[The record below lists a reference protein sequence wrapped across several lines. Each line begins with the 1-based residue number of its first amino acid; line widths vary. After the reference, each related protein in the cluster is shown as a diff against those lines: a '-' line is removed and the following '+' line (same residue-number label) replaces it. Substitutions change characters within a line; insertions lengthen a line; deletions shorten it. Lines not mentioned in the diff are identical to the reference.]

1 MTATKDVV
9 AEFGGNRI
17 AMAAE
22 ILRLREA
29 LEEVRF
35 DLSRAA
41 LAGVSGVLL
50 DPMPRPDVVPRP
62 IGYRPGRLED

>member
-1 MTATKDVV
+1 VSDAAEVV
-9 AEFGGNRI
+9 QEFGGNRV

-29 LEEVRF
+29 LEAVRF

-41 LAGVSGVLL
+41 AAGISGVLL
-50 DPMPRPDVVPRP
+50 DPMPPTKTPRP
-62 IGYRPGRLED
+62 IGYFPRS

>member
-1 MTATKDVV
+1 MSDASEVV
-9 AEFGGNRI
+9 KEFGGNRV

-29 LEEVRF
+29 LDAVRF

-41 LAGVSGVLL
+41 LAGVSGILV
-50 DPMPRPDVVPRP
+50 DPLPSTVTPRP
-62 IGYRPGRLED
+62 IGYRPR